1 MAAPTPTSTHKVRFD
16 DCVLDPDARE
26 LRRAGR
32 LVEVEPRAF
41 DLLCLLAQRPEHSF
55 SKDEIAEA
63 LWPGR
68 VISDTV
74 ISQAIRKAR
83 QACGDSAD
91 QQRVIKTLHG
101 VGYRFNAETRHDND
115 HDDRSPLQ
123 SGRQGFSRPARYAL
137 WAVTGLLVV
146 GLLSWRPWQAPSP
159 ELPQRITIAALPA
172 VESGLVGDS
181 LSAGLEVLL
190 SRMAT
195 ERSDIQLI
203 TSQRTERTLNG
214 LGLDP
219 RGEDAVLLE
228 ALRQTLGV
236 DYLIRSVVARDET
249 GYRLQAELTGPEG
262 RPRLIQPEVGDLADM
277 VRGFAHELAREL
289 GASFREQ
296 EGIPVFSADDFVNEA
311 YVRALNALLA
321 GDNRAA
327 TALFASVL
335 ELDPELVYAR
345 YELGN
350 AHWQLGEHEQAAEH
364 YQISLAAAL
373 ELETPRLAGHASTML
388 GVLTWQG
395 GSLDAAQ
402 AWYERALTYY
412 EAASDDHAAAS
423 ALGNLGN
430 LADQRGDLEQA
441 AALQLA
447 AQDRFKAAGDLV
459 GKSATLTNL
468 AVISRQRSRLHEAQR
483 YQQQAVEMQHRLGV
497 GSMLVRSWTYLAGI
511 EFELGNWDEAIQ
523 LLVEATTMA
532 AAQDNRLGM
541 AEAQLEQ
548 ARLALARLQTST
560 AEAIAKDALSGFD
573 ELGMPGGEALALA
586 ILAEV
591 ELVRGNPE
599 QAYLHLEQADRLD
612 QNISK
617 PRDRAVRQLLRA
629 RALEALEQQPD
640 AHSILNDLTG
650 STDQLI
656 NALSQAGL
664 GSLAWSPD
672 EPEAALA
679 HWRAALEALERLD
692 EPGQRARL
700 RIRLAEAYLDRL
712 DIEPVVGYL
721 RLAEAWNPTCP
732 QLRLQQSRLA
742 MIQGRVDEA
751 ADILTD
757 LLNTTELPDQS
768 PFRQQLSGLR
778 DSIHLGANA
787 EAAAVHEPGPD
798 E

>member
-1 MAAPTPTSTHKVRFD
+1 MTAPPPPPLQRIFFD

-26 LRRAGR
+26 LHRGGL
-32 LVEVEPRAF
+32 LVEVEPRVF

-101 VGYRFNAETRHDND
+101 IGYRFNAATW
-115 HDDRSPLQ
+115 HDDAGGERPTLRGS
-123 SGRQGFSRPARYAL
+123 RQGFSRPVRYAL
-137 WAVTGLLVV
+137 WAVTGLLVAA
-146 GLLSWRPWQAPSP
+146 LLSWRPWQVPSA

-190 SRMAT
+190 SRMAA

-203 TSQRTERTLNG
+203 TSGRTERALDG

-219 RGEDAVLLE
+219 RGDNAVLLE

-236 DYLIRSVVARDET
+236 DYLIRSVVAQDES

-262 RPRLIQPEVGDLADM
+262 LTRLIQPKVGDLASM
-277 VRGFAHELAREL
+277 VRGFASELAREL

-296 EGIPVFSADDFVNEA
+296 EGIPVFSNDDFVNEA

-327 TALFASVL
+327 TALFTSVL
-335 ELDPELVYAR
+335 ELDPGLVYAR

-350 AHWQLGEHEQAAEH
+350 AHWQLGEHEHAAEH
-364 YQISLAAAL
+364 YKVSLEMAL

-388 GVLTWQG
+388 GVLAWQG
-395 GSLDAAQ
+395 GSLDEAQ

-412 EAASDDHAAAS
+412 EAANDDHAAAS

-511 EFELGNWDEAIQ
+511 EIELGNWDEASQ
-523 LLVEATTMA
+523 LLAEATAMA
-532 AAQDNRLGM
+532 TAQDNRLGM

-560 AEAIAKDALSGFD
+560 AETIAKDALSGFE

-591 ELVRGNPE
+591 ELVRGYPE
-599 QAYLHLEQADRLD
+599 QSFLQLEQADRLD

-629 RALEALEQQPD
+629 RALEAFEQPPD
-640 AHSILNDLTG
+640 ARSILNDLTG

-656 NALSQAGL
+656 IALSQAGL

-672 EPEAALA
+672 EPEAGLA

-712 DIEPVVGYL
+712 EIEPVIGYL
-721 RLAEAWNPTCP
+721 RLAAAWNPTCP
-732 QLRLQQSRLA
+732 QLWLQQARLA
-742 MIQGRVDEA
+742 ILQGRRDEA
-751 ADILTD
+751 ADILAE
-757 LLNTTELPDQS
+757 LLNITELPDQS
-768 PFRQQLSGLR
+768 PFRRQLSGLH
-778 DSIHLGANA
+778 DSLHFGATD
-787 EAAAVHEPGPD
+787 AAIE
-798 E
+798 